1 MYFEKKYRQAV
12 WVTSLA
18 VAVVMFALII
28 INRQYVPEYP
38 YLIPLEMKVNYAITI
53 AILVAITPSAVI
65 EYSNNRWLKQVD
77 ENIPR
82 LLTDLAES
90 IRSGMPL
97 VRALEEAT
105 KRDYGPVTGILETA
119 VVNFNLTSDLEGSLR
134 WFGEKLLRPNGKR
147 LATILMEA
155 YNSGGRMMDILE
167 TSIQMFTSVD
177 EYRED
182 KQANIGPYVLLFYV
196 SNLIFLFIGWVVVD
210 QFLTPLSQQN
220 INTPGVASLIGNMLS
235 INYYKAII
243 YWAAIVEGIV
253 GGLVAGKI
261 INSRVLSGLF
271 HSVILT
277 VITYQFFIF
286 FV

>member
-1 MYFEKKYRQAV
+1 VYFEKKYRQAV
-12 WVTSLA
+12 WVISLA
-18 VAVVMFALII
+18 VAVAMFALII

-253 GGLVAGKI
+253 GGLVAGKL

>member
-12 WVTSLA
+12 WVISLA
-18 VAVVMFALII
+18 VAVAMFALII

-253 GGLVAGKI
+253 GGLVAGKL